1 MILQEVL
8 NKPYQIKREISSL
21 EGIKAQ
27 SEILAN
33 SIPGGNYDEPRVQKS
48 HSTKA
53 PFIRWIDKI
62 IAIEK
67 KIDEK
72 YEELNKYEK
81 IIMEAV
87 DSLSDLNQKKIV
99 IARFLSCKTWSMI
112 CKEFYI
118 SITTAKRWRY
128 EALKNI
134 ENSVHKKL
142 IWTGVDLL

>member
-8 NKPYQIKREISSL
+8 NKPYEIKKEIASL
-21 EGIKAQ
+21 EGIK
-27 SEILAN
+27 SEYEILAN

-48 HSTKA
+48 RNTKA

-62 IAIEK
+62 MEIEK
-67 KIDEK
+67 KINKK
-72 YEELNKYEK
+72 YEELDFYNG

-87 DSLSDLNQKKIV
+87 DTLTDLNQKKI
-99 IARFLSCKTWSMI
+99 IMARHLSCKTWSMI

-142 IWTGVDLL
+142 IWTALDL

>member
-21 EGIKAQ
+21 EGIKDQ
-27 SEILAN
+27 YEILAN

-72 YEELNKYEK
+72 YEELDKYEK

-99 IARFLSCKTWSMI
+99 IARYLSCKTWSTI
-112 CKEFYI
+112 CEEFFI
-118 SITTAKRWRY
+118 SMTTAKRWKY
-128 EALKNI
+128 DALKI
-134 ENSVHKKL
+134 IDKSVSNKL
-142 IWTGVDLL
+142 IWTSLDL